1 METKTHCR
9 CVQCSGEFV
18 PDPRAAARQ
27 VTCGAPECQRA
38 RHAEQCR
45 RWHASNKE
53 ATASHYED
61 VVVPFRKK
69 QPDYQQRWRWV
80 RRLRE
85 IREESGL
92 LTGTLLAGLR
102 ALVARAEQLARRAS
116 DAVQT
121 GVLAGEMLKRA
132 VTAVQSTI
140 SALEQL
146 EASQSELR
154 DLGL

>member
-1 METKTHCR
+1 MKTSTLCR
-9 CVQCSGEFV
+9 CVQCNRVFI
-18 PDPRAAARQ
+18 PDPRVGVRQ
-27 VTCGAPECQRA
+27 VTCGAPECQQA

-45 RWHASNKE
+45 QWHASNKQ
-53 ATASHYED
+53 ARASHYED
-61 VVVPFRKK
+61 VVVPFRQK
-69 QPDYQQRWRWV
+69 QPDYQQRWRWA

-102 ALVARAEQLARRAS
+102 TLVARAEQLARRATE
-116 DAVQT
+116 AVQT

-154 DLGL
+154 KLGL